1 MTRPAA
7 TRLCGLLPV
16 TTLILLAACAS
27 SPPKP
32 TVDYKPDYNF
42 SEVHKLAFYHKSGDS
57 SGDNPIPLSDMVR
70 DRIDLAL
77 QTALTKKGYVV
88 VEDASMADL
97 LISWHVVTR
106 DKTDVRTYQTP
117 AMGGMGYARYGGYN
131 RYSMYNCWGCMSQ
144 TEVSVQNYTE
154 GTFIVD
160 LIDPK
165 LKQSVW
171 RGLIQDRLK
180 GEMGRDQEKYNAAA
194 DNILASFPPP

>member
-1 MTRPAA
+1 MTKRSTNRP
-7 TRLCGLLPV
+7 LSLLPLTV
-16 TTLILLAACAS
+16 IILLAACAS

-32 TVDYKPDYNF
+32 TVDFKPDYNF
-42 SEVHKLAFYHKSGDS
+42 AAVQTLAFYYKSGDS
-57 SGDNPIPLSDMVR
+57 SGSNPVPLSDMAR
-70 DRIDLAL
+70 NRIDLAL
-77 QTALTKKGYVV
+77 ENAFAKKGYQVV
-88 VEDASMADL
+88 SDASAADL
-97 LISWHVVTR
+97 LISWHVVTQ

-117 AMGGMGYARYGGYN
+117 GMGMGYSRYGGYN

-171 RGLIQDRLK
+171 RSLIQERIK
-180 GEMGRDQEKYNAAA
+180 GDMGRDQQKYNAAA

>member
-1 MTRPAA
+1 V
-7 TRLCGLLPV
+7 LP
-16 TTLILLAACAS
+16 
-27 SPPKP
+27 
-32 TVDYKPDYNF
+32 
-42 SEVHKLAFYHKSGDS
+42 
-57 SGDNPIPLSDMVR
+57 
-70 DRIDLAL
+70 
-77 QTALTKKGYVV
+77 
-88 VEDASMADL
+88 ADL
-97 LISWHVVTR
+97 LISWHVVTQ

-117 AMGGMGYARYGGYN
+117 GMGMGYSRYGGYN

-171 RGLIQDRLK
+171 RSLIQERIK
-180 GEMGRDQEKYNAAA
+180 GDMGQDQQKYNAAA

>member
-1 MTRPAA
+1 MTKRSTNRP
-7 TRLCGLLPV
+7 LSLLPLTV
-16 TTLILLAACAS
+16 IILLAACAS

-32 TVDYKPDYNF
+32 TVDFKPDYNF
-42 SEVHKLAFYHKSGDS
+42 AAVQTLAFYYKSGDS
-57 SGDNPIPLSDMVR
+57 SGSNPVPLSDMAR
-70 DRIDLAL
+70 NRIDLAL
-77 QTALTKKGYVV
+77 ENAFAKKGYQVV
-88 VEDASMADL
+88 PDASAADL
-97 LISWHVVTR
+97 LISWHVVTQ

-117 AMGGMGYARYGGYN
+117 GMGMGYSRYGGYN

-171 RGLIQDRLK
+171 RSLIQERIK
-180 GEMGRDQEKYNAAA
+180 GDMGQDQQKYNAAA